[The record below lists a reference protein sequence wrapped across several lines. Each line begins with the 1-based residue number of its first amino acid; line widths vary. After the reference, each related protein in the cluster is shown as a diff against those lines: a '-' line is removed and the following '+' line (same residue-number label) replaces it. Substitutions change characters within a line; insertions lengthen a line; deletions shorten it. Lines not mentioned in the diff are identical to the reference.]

1 VESRR
6 KSKSGSRSIK
16 RIRTALALFII
27 VGFFISSIHPTFAA
41 SYSYKW
47 DEDTK
52 TATIYID
59 TLFGKK
65 PVLQIRQVSVKADLM
80 TFTEVLEITPLV
92 NYTLTS
98 SDLKYLWKRY
108 KGRHDI
114 SSFRLQRLVNEPYT
128 IQKPVYEVYNVSVP
142 VYDAT
147 NTTIIA
153 YQNETRKRIVGYHDV
168 VKYRKT
174 FKDFNPAGKSI
185 EKGKTYTIKVVLHKK
200 PELGDVRI
208 HLSPQICGL
217 KINELTWWNSSWK
230 YRLKTT
236 VSDIPPGGYQLN
248 LTVHSG
254 SGTNNA
260 TDVFLNGRN
269 ATNFDDIRFVLN
281 DTTELAYWIEDN
293 TTDPVKVWV
302 NVTDNGT
309 VYLYYGNPYAP
320 PASDGY
326 ATFVLFDDFEDG
338 DYTNNPT
345 WTVDAGTWSASNKYL
360 LDESGAVGDK
370 IHTSQTE
377 VVAVWR
383 WRVKLGD
390 ADTMA
395 ETHFLGIDANNF
407 YGIEYASDNSFR
419 LVKIVDGVRTKLIET
434 TVSATTDWETIEV
447 SRNSS
452 GNFKIYF
459 NGELK
464 GEVTDTT
471 FTSSNQFELKTA
483 WQDGQN
489 AWDEILVRKY
499 ASPEPAWSTWSS
511 EVFSPVEDVRPLL
524 DYNSQRKLART
535 SEGYLHR
542 VYTKWDGSSYRVY
555 YGKSTDDGSTWTES
569 VLTDAGVNSTHP
581 AIAVDSEDNIWVVYE
596 KEGGGI
602 RYRVYQ
608 GTSWGSEQTL
618 STDAGEAPA
627 LAVDASDNVHVVWMA
642 NLSGTYKVRYSYYD
656 GAGWNDTIN
665 ITASTEDQKYP
676 SIAIDPYSIHV
687 VWQEYDTANNTW
699 DIKYRRYQSG
709 WDSVFNITNESFYD
723 QIYPSIAVDLNNNV
737 HVVWED
743 ENARQIKY
751 RRYDY
756 STSSW
761 GSIEVVADGG
771 TYPQLKPSISVY
783 STSNVYVTWY
793 GKTSSSPDHWVI
805 RGAYRTTSWS
815 SVSDLVSVVGVNV
828 TSPSTIFA
836 RYPQICVDCYT
847 NIPDSDVAYIY
858 EQDGEIEYNGASWR
872 CTDKYAVTIIAK
884 DANTGQVVTN
894 FTVEFSTGETKT
906 TENGAIKFR
915 CLESGYYQA
924 TVTATGYYPSQ
935 SSIVLDQSKELI
947 VYLTPITETTYVL
960 PKSHLV
966 EFDVVDPN
974 GAPVEGVNVTAVGVE
989 TTMGEW
995 DWLSSIFGFENV
1007 SEIQNTAM
1015 SGITGG
1021 DGVVSFMMVET
1032 IKYRITFVNESADI
1046 NVTMY
1051 LYPKGD
1057 RYVITVGERSYWR
1070 STQHNI
1076 NDVINVTIT
1085 TQKINSTHAYINVS
1099 YNDSLD
1105 MTTNVTIYLNQTN
1118 ESDWLNQTILDSY
1131 YENNQGNV
1139 THSFIVEE
1147 YRGKSYFIRLVIEHN
1162 EFGRLIRDY
1171 YVKFKGMIADLGWDE
1186 SVYPVFAFAAIL
1198 FVGAMFGATSV
1209 GNGALVCCL
1218 LGWVFYGI
1226 GWLDVL
1232 GIGAPISLTL
1242 ASLVAV
1248 FANMIRRG
1256 KEEGLS

>member
-1 VESRR
+1 MESRR

-16 RIRTALALFII
+16 RIRTALVLFII

-41 SYSYKW
+41 SYSYTW

-80 TFTEVLEITPLV
+80 TFTEVLEIMPLV

-128 IQKPVYEVYNVSVP
+128 IQEPVYEAYNVSMP

-147 NTTIIA
+147 NTTVIA

-260 TDVFLNGRN
+260 TDVFLNGHN
-269 ATNFDDIRFVLN
+269 ATNFDDIRFVLD

-293 TTDPVKVWV
+293 TTDPIKVWV

-309 VYLYYGNPYAP
+309 VYLYYGNPTAAS
-320 PASDGY
+320 ASDGD
-326 ATFVLFDDFEDG
+326 ATFLFFDDFDG
-338 DYTNNPT
+338 SDIDTTKWNVT
-345 WTVDAGTWSASNKYL
+345 GTA
-360 LDESGAVGDK
+360 
-370 IHTSQTE
+370 
-377 VVAVWR
+377 
-383 WRVKLGD
+383 
-390 ADTMA
+390 
-395 ETHFLGIDANNF
+395 
-407 YGIEYASDNSFR
+407 
-419 LVKIVDGVRTKLIET
+419 
-434 TVSATTDWETIEV
+434 TVS
-447 SRNSS
+447 
-452 GNFKIYF
+452 G
-459 NGELK
+459 
-464 GEVTDTT
+464 GEVTIGSSDIIETWRTFDEDIEIVWNHKTDAPNSEGGGAITLKDSSYNNRGGERFSAVPDIRIYDTDGAEQFAGST
-471 FTSSNQFELKTA
+471 WSSNTYKYFKTQYLGATFRAFEGDEADSLTLRVNVGTTA
-483 WQDGQN
+483 TLSSYPSVFQIGDGTSLGAGYN
-489 AWDEILVRKY
+489 LTCGYVRIRKY
-499 ASPEPAWSTWSS
+499 TDPEPAWSTWSS
-511 EVFSPVEDVRPLL
+511 EAFSPVEDVRPLL

-596 KEGGGI
+596 REGGGI

-608 GTSWGSEQTL
+608 GTSWGSEQIL

-627 LAVDASDNVHVVWMA
+627 LAVDASDNVHVIWMA
-642 NLSGTYKVRYSYYD
+642 NLSGTYKVRYSYYN
-656 GAGWNDTIN
+656 GTAWNDTIN

-743 ENARQIKY
+743 ENAHQIKY

-761 GSIEVVADGG
+761 GSIETVCDGG
-771 TYPQLKPSISVY
+771 EYPQLKPSISVY
-783 STSNVYVTWY
+783 STSNVYVVWY

-815 SVSDLVSVVGVNV
+815 SVSDLVSVTGVNV

-847 NIPDSDVAYIY
+847 NIPDSDVAFVY
-858 EQDGEIEYNGASWR
+858 EQDGEIEYNGATWR
-872 CTDKYAVTIIAK
+872 CTDKYVVTIIAK
-884 DANTGQVVTN
+884 DANTGQVVSN

-906 TENGAIKFR
+906 TDNGAVKFR

-966 EFDVVDPN
+966 EFIIEDFTGSPI
-974 GAPVEGVNVTAVGVE
+974 EGVNVTAVAVE
-989 TTMGEW
+989 TTMEEG
-995 DWLSSIFGFENV
+995 WLSSIFGFENETEIENTTMNGTTD
-1007 SEIQNTAM
+1007 SEGRI
-1015 SGITGG
+1015 
-1021 DGVVSFMMVET
+1021 SFLMVET
-1032 IKYRITFVNESADI
+1032 LKYRLTFTKPTAGI
-1046 NVTMY
+1046 NKTLYM
-1051 LYPKGD
+1051 YPKEEQ
-1057 RYVITVGERSYWR
+1057 YVIILPPGE
-1070 STQHNI
+1070 TP
-1076 NDVINVTIT
+1076 DIT
-1085 TQKINSTHAYINVS
+1085 DYITWNLSVVEINSS
-1099 YNDSLD
+1099 YSSLNLTYTDSLNKTSSLRFFVLD
-1105 MTTNVTIYLNQTN
+1105 ENQT
-1118 ESDWLNQTILDSY
+1118 EIYNQTFSY
-1131 YENNQGNV
+1131 QTTINASY
-1139 THSFIVEE
+1139 IVEKQA
-1147 YRGKSYFIRLVIEHN
+1147 GKSYFWGFNATHD
-1162 EFGRLIRDY
+1162 EFGEIQATKVMRFRGRLI
-1171 YVKFKGMIADLGWDE
+1171 DLGIENE
-1186 SVYPVFAFAAIL
+1186 SYYSWIAISLLIFVSLL
-1198 FVGAMFGATSV
+1198 FSGITAKFGYFTVPGMAMFF
-1209 GNGALVCCL
+1209 
-1218 LGWVFYGI
+1218 WWI
-1226 GWLDVL
+1226 GWLSVRLSIVL
-1232 GIGAPISLTL
+1232 TALIMGVLLYIGK
-1242 ASLVAV
+1242 
-1248 FANMIRRG
+1248 RER
-1256 KEEGLS
+1256 EEGI

>member
-16 RIRTALALFII
+16 RIRTALVLFII

-47 DEDTK
+47 NKDTK

-65 PVLQIRQVSVKADLM
+65 PVLQIRQVSVKADLT

-108 KGRHDI
+108 KGRYDI

-128 IQKPVYEVYNVSVP
+128 IREPVYEAYNVSVP

-174 FKDFNPAGKSI
+174 FKDFNPTGKSI

-217 KINELTWWNSSWK
+217 KINELTWWNTSWQ
-230 YRLKTT
+230 YRIKTT
-236 VSDIPPGGYQLN
+236 VSGIPPGGCQLI

-260 TDVFLNGRN
+260 TDVFLNEHN
-269 ATNFDDIRFVLN
+269 ATNFDDLRFTLD

-302 NVTDNGT
+302 NVTGNGT
-309 VYLYYGNPYAP
+309 VYLYYGNPSAP
-320 PASDGY
+320 PASDGD
-326 ATFVLFDDFEDG
+326 ATFEFFDDFEGTSLDTSKWNTYQEQSDG
-338 DYTNNPT
+338 SYSVSDSKLKLDAYQVISNNYQMT
-345 WTVDAGTWSASNKYL
+345 DGIIESKLNIEKDEGTIFGRSTVN
-360 LDESGAVGDK
+360 SGDGFS
-370 IHTSQTE
+370 HS
-377 VVAVWR
+377 
-383 WRVKLGD
+383 
-390 ADTMA
+390 
-395 ETHFLGIDANNF
+395 
-407 YGIEYASDNSFR
+407 YASSIFTPQNHVCFYSGGSNVGCSDTGTLTNGVDLLSQLCLHGNNQSLKVFYYGNDTPDCTYDASR
-419 LVKIVDGVRTKLIET
+419 TDYASGYIGLRVDGTGSGDRVCYF
-434 TVSATTDWETIEV
+434 DW
-447 SRNSS
+447 
-452 GNFKIYF
+452 
-459 NGELK
+459 
-464 GEVTDTT
+464 
-471 FTSSNQFELKTA
+471 
-483 WQDGQN
+483 
-489 AWDEILVRKY
+489 ILVRKY
-499 ASPEPAWSTWSS
+499 TDPEPTWSTWSS
-511 EVFSPVEDVRPLL
+511 EEVTVEDVRPLL

-535 SEGYLHR
+535 SDGYLHR

-581 AIAVDSEDNIWVVYE
+581 TIAVDSEDNIWVVYE
-596 KEGGGI
+596 REGGGI
-602 RYRVYQ
+602 KYRVYQ

-656 GAGWNDTIN
+656 GADWNDTIN

-687 VWQEYDTANNTW
+687 VWQEYDTTNSSWN
-699 DIKYRRYQSG
+699 IKYRRYQSG
-709 WDSVFNITNESFYD
+709 WDEVFNITN
-723 QIYPSIAVDLNNNV
+723 QPHGHNTHPSIAVDLNNNA
-737 HVVWED
+737 HIVWED
-743 ENARQIKY
+743 TSHEIKY

-761 GSIEVVADGG
+761 GSIETVCDGG
-771 TYPQLKPSISVY
+771 IYSQLKPSVSVY
-783 STSNVYVTWY
+783 STSNVYVVWY

-815 SVSDLVSVVGVNV
+815 SVSDLVSVTGINI

-836 RYPQICVDCYT
+836 RYPQMCSNCYT
-847 NIPDSDVAYIY
+847 NIPDSDVAFVY
-858 EQDGEIEYNGASWR
+858 EQDGEIKYDGASWR
-872 CTDKYAVTIIAK
+872 CTDKYTITFIAK
-884 DANTGQVVTN
+884 DANTGQVVSN

-906 TENGAIKFR
+906 TDNGAVKFR

-935 SSIVLDQSKELI
+935 NSIVLDQSKELI
-947 VYLTPITETTYVL
+947 VYLTPITGTTYVL

-966 EFDVVDPN
+966 EFIVEDFTGSPI
-974 GAPVEGVNVTAVGVE
+974 EGVNVTAVAVE
-989 TTMGEW
+989 TTMGEG
-995 DWLSSIFGFENV
+995 WLSSIFGFENET
-1007 SEIQNTAM
+1007 EIENTTM
-1015 SGITGG
+1015 NGTTDSGGRI
-1021 DGVVSFMMVET
+1021 SFLMVET
-1032 IKYRITFVNESADI
+1032 LKYRLTFTKPTAGI
-1046 NVTMY
+1046 NKTLY
-1051 LYPKGD
+1051 IYPKEEQ
-1057 RYVITVGERSYWR
+1057 YVIILPPGETPDIS
-1070 STQHNI
+1070 
-1076 NDVINVTIT
+1076 DCIT
-1085 TQKINSTHAYINVS
+1085 WNLSVVEINSS
-1099 YNDSLD
+1099 YSSLNLTYTD
-1105 MTTNVTIYLNQTN
+1105 LLNKTSSLRFFVLDENQT
-1118 ESDWLNQTILDSY
+1118 EIYNQTFSY
-1131 YENNQGNV
+1131 QTTINASY
-1139 THSFIVEE
+1139 IVEKQA
-1147 YRGKSYFIRLVIEHN
+1147 GKSYFWGFNAMHN
-1162 EFGRLIRDY
+1162 EFGEIQATKVMRFRGRLI
-1171 YVKFKGMIADLGWDE
+1171 DLGIENE
-1186 SVYPVFAFAAIL
+1186 SYYSWIAISLLIFVSLL
-1198 FVGAMFGATSV
+1198 FSGITAKFGYFTVPGMAMFF
-1209 GNGALVCCL
+1209 
-1218 LGWVFYGI
+1218 WWI
-1226 GWLDVL
+1226 GWLSVRLSIVL
-1232 GIGAPISLTL
+1232 TALIMGVLL
-1242 ASLVAV
+1242 YL
-1248 FANMIRRG
+1248 G
-1256 KEEGLS
+1256 KREREEGI